1 MNRIDQKTPTSI
13 DDDYALWA
21 AEQAALVRA
30 RRVDRLDVEN
40 VAEELDGLGRSEE
53 HQIDSRLEVL
63 LTHLLKWQFQPGKRK
78 PGWKASID
86 EQRVRLARILR
97 KSPSLRSYPAESL
110 RGSFIIGRN
119 QAVSETGLDETVFP
133 ETCPYTVEEVFDPD
147 YFPD

>member
-1 MNRIDQKTPTSI
+1 MNRIDLKPPTSI

-30 RRVDRLDVEN
+30 RRIDRLDADN

-63 LTHLLKWQFQPGKRK
+63 LAHLLKWQFQPAKRK

-86 EQRVRLARILR
+86 EQRIRLARILK
-97 KSPSLRSYPAESL
+97 KSPSLRTYPEESL
-110 RGSFIIGRN
+110 RGSFVIGRN
-119 QAVSETGLDETVFP
+119 QAVSETGLDDSIFP
-133 ETCPYTVEEVFDPD
+133 ETCPYTVEQVLDATF
-147 YFPD
+147 FPD